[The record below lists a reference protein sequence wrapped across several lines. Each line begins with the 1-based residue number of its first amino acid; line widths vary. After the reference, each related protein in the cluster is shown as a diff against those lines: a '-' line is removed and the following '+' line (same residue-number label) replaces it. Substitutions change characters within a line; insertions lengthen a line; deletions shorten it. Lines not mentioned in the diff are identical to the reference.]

1 MEYRAGEVPVH
12 YAVPALGLVD
22 EAALERIGDRWQL
35 ISGPEKDRGTPPR
48 PVYANITPRER
59 GSSVSV
65 RRGYRAE
72 FAMTTTTTKDGTVDP
87 ALAASIVVV
96 GRRPAAGPRRCG
108 CPRVCRL
115 W

>member
-48 PVYANITPRER
+48 PVYANITP
-59 GSSVSV
+59 VSV
-65 RRGYRAE
+65 DRASVYGE
-72 FAMTTTTTKDGTVDP
+72 A
-87 ALAASIVVV
+87 I
-96 GRRPAAGPRRCG
+96 GPNS
-108 CPRVCRL
+108 P
-115 W
+115 